1 MLHLPYRFS
10 LAIVS
15 TLLCAFYS
23 NSTRAD
29 EALSF
34 ANDVMPVLTRFG
46 CNSGGCHGK
55 LTGQNGFKL
64 SLRGYAPES
73 DFESL
78 ARESQSRR
86 INAVTPSESLLIQ
99 KATGALPHGG
109 GKRFAAGS
117 RAEKVLLDWVVG
129 GAPGPK
135 ATDPLVVAL
144 EVEPPAATLKLG
156 ESLPIKVIA
165 VSSDGQKRDV
175 TWITQFASNNRGI
188 LEISDDGEVRSLRN
202 GEAVVTASF
211 QGQVGVATL
220 TIPHETETQPEWYTA
235 SHNSVD
241 SHVYSQLSALRI
253 EPSPLCDDSTFL
265 RRASLH
271 AIGTLPSSAEVR
283 AYLAD
288 TSPDKR
294 SKMIDSLLSRP
305 EFIDYWALQLGDLLQ
320 NRKERDHDVRG
331 SKGVRSMHHWL
342 REQLIA
348 KRSWREIAS
357 DVILAEGSNTQNP
370 AVGYFIVN
378 VGEKNSD
385 ESEVADSVAQAFL
398 GTRIGCARC
407 HNHPLEKYTQDD
419 YYHFVAFFSR
429 IVLDRQSPTEGFT
442 TLQVGTRNMQNIRKN
457 IDEQLKKQSDL
468 RVATG
473 DHAKELADVEM
484 RITELQLQIESERVR
499 PVETR
504 QPRTGEQLK
513 AQPLDRS
520 ILESPA
526 GEDPRKPLVRW
537 MTAPENEQFSG
548 AMVNRLWKHFFA
560 VGLVEPVDDL
570 RATNPPS
577 NRKLWSLLN
586 REFVNSGYDLRHVM
600 QLIMNS
606 RAYQLS
612 AETRVS
618 NFRDDR
624 FYSHH
629 YARRL
634 PAEVLLDAI
643 CMATDD
649 PELFPSYPLGVRA
662 IQVPDPG
669 TDSYFLSLFGRSNR
683 TTACAC
689 ERTGDVT
696 LPQLLHLQ
704 NSDGLSIKLKVP
716 TGRLEQ
722 LLANTVDDDQVVDE
736 LYLSTLSRLPADNER
751 QVIQN
756 SLKGSDRRE
765 VLQDLFWALLNSKEF
780 AFQH

>member
-1 MLHLPYRFS
+1 MNTRPLRSFIAVLS
-10 LAIVS
+10 ALIVLLLASSV
-15 TLLCAFYS
+15 
-23 NSTRAD
+23 RA
-29 EALSF
+29 EAPSF

-55 LTGQNGFKL
+55 LAGQNGFKL
-64 SLRGYAPES
+64 SLRGYAPDA

-78 ARESQSRR
+78 ARESQGRR
-86 INAVTPSESLLIQ
+86 INAVAPSESLLIR
-99 KATGALPHGG
+99 KAVGALPHGG
-109 GKRFAAGS
+109 GQRFKVGS
-117 RAEKVLLDWVVG
+117 PAEKVLLDWIVAG
-129 GAPGPK
+129 TPGPK
-135 ATDPLVVAL
+135 VSDPLVERL
-144 EVEPPAATLKLG
+144 EIEPLVATLKLD
-156 ESLPIKVIA
+156 ESRPIQVTA
-165 VSSDGQKRDV
+165 VYSDGQKRDV
-175 TWITQFASNNRGI
+175 TWMTQFASNNSGI
-188 LEISDDGEVRSLRN
+188 LEVSDAGEVKALRH
-202 GEAVVTASF
+202 GEAVVRASF

-220 TIPHETETQPEWYTA
+220 TMPHETATQPEWYTA
-235 SHNSVD
+235 RNNAID
-241 SHVYSQLSALRI
+241 EHVYARLAALRI
-253 EPSPLCDDSTFL
+253 EPSQLCDDATFI

-271 AIGTLPSSAEVR
+271 AIGTLPTPDEVR
-283 AYLAD
+283 AFLAD
-288 TSPDKR
+288 TSPVKR
-294 SKMIDSLLSRP
+294 SQLIDQLLVRP

-331 SKGVRSMHHWL
+331 TKGVRAMHQWL
-342 REQLIA
+342 RQQLIA
-348 KRSWREIAS
+348 HRSWRDIAS

-370 AVGYFIVN
+370 AVGYFIVT

-385 ESEVADSVAQAFL
+385 ESEVVDSVAQAFL

-419 YYHFVAFFSR
+419 YYHFAAFFSR
-429 IVLDRQSPTEGFT
+429 IMLDRKNPSEAAT
-442 TLQVGTRNMQNIRKN
+442 TLQVATRQMQNLQR
-457 IDEQLKKQSDL
+457 DLAGQQKKQTEL
-468 RVATG
+468 QAATG
-473 DHAKELADVEM
+473 DHAQELAEYDK
-484 RITELQLQIESERVR
+484 RLADIRQQIDTARMGA
-499 PVETR
+499 VETR
-504 QPRTGEQLK
+504 QPRTGQQLK

-520 ILESPA
+520 ILASPA

-537 MTAPENEQFSG
+537 MTDPKNEQFSG

-577 NRKLWSLLN
+577 NRELWTLLN
-586 REFVNSGYDLRHVM
+586 REFVSSNYDLRHVM
-600 QLIMNS
+600 RLVMNS

-612 AETRVS
+612 SETRPS

-643 CMATDD
+643 CQATGD
-649 PELFPSYPLGVRA
+649 PEQFPSYPLGVRA

-669 TDSYFLSLFGRSNR
+669 TDSYFLSLFGRSER

-704 NSDGLSIKLKVP
+704 NSDGLSNKLKTS

-722 LLANTVDDDQVVDE
+722 LLAAQPDNDRVIED
-736 LYLSTLSRLPADNER
+736 LYLCTMSRLPADAER
-751 QVIQN
+751 EVVQKA
-756 SLKGSDRRE
+756 LEGADRRE
-765 VLQDLFWALLNSKEF
+765 VFQDLFWALFNSKEF

>member
-1 MLHLPYRFS
+1 MNTRPLRSFIAVLS
-10 LAIVS
+10 ALIVLVLASSV
-15 TLLCAFYS
+15 
-23 NSTRAD
+23 RA
-29 EALSF
+29 EAPSF

-55 LTGQNGFKL
+55 LAGQNGFKL
-64 SLRGYAPES
+64 SLRGYAPDA

-78 ARESQSRR
+78 ARESQGRR
-86 INAVTPSESLLIQ
+86 INAVAPSESLLIR
-99 KATGALPHGG
+99 KAVGALPHGG
-109 GKRFAAGS
+109 GQRFKVGS
-117 RAEKVLLDWVVG
+117 PAEKVLLDWIVAG
-129 GAPGPK
+129 TPGPK
-135 ATDPLVVAL
+135 VSDPLVERL
-144 EVEPPAATLKLG
+144 EIEPLVATLKLD
-156 ESLPIKVIA
+156 ESRPIQVTA
-165 VSSDGQKRDV
+165 VYSDGQKRNV
-175 TWITQFASNNRGI
+175 TWMTQFASNNSGI
-188 LEISDDGEVRSLRN
+188 LEVSDAGEVKALRH
-202 GEAVVTASF
+202 GEAVVRASF

-220 TIPHETETQPEWYTA
+220 TMPHETATQPEWYTA
-235 SHNSVD
+235 RNNAID
-241 SHVYSQLSALRI
+241 EHVYARLAALRI
-253 EPSPLCDDSTFL
+253 EPSQLCDDATFI

-271 AIGTLPSSAEVR
+271 AIGTLPTPDEVR
-283 AYLAD
+283 AFLAD
-288 TSPDKR
+288 TSPVKR
-294 SKMIDSLLSRP
+294 SQLIDQLLVRP

-331 SKGVRSMHHWL
+331 TKGVRAMHQWL
-342 REQLIA
+342 RQQLIA
-348 KRSWREIAS
+348 HRSWRDIAS

-370 AVGYFIVN
+370 AVGYFIVT

-385 ESEVADSVAQAFL
+385 ESEVVDSVAQAFL

-419 YYHFVAFFSR
+419 YYHFAAFFSR
-429 IVLDRQSPTEGFT
+429 IMLDRKNPSEAAT
-442 TLQVGTRNMQNIRKN
+442 TLQVATRQMQNLQR
-457 IDEQLKKQSDL
+457 DLAGQLKKQTEL
-468 RVATG
+468 QAATG
-473 DHAKELADVEM
+473 DHAQELAEYEK
-484 RITELQLQIESERVR
+484 RIADIRQQIESARMGA
-499 PVETR
+499 VETR
-504 QPRTGEQLK
+504 QPRTGQQLK

-520 ILESPA
+520 ILASPA

-537 MTAPENEQFSG
+537 MTDPKNEQFSG

-577 NRKLWSLLN
+577 NRELWTLLN
-586 REFVNSGYDLRHVM
+586 REFVSSNYDLRHVM
-600 QLIMNS
+600 RLVMNS

-612 AETRVS
+612 SETRPS

-643 CMATDD
+643 CQATGD
-649 PELFPSYPLGVRA
+649 PEQFPSYPLGVRA

-669 TDSYFLSLFGRSNR
+669 TDSYFLSLFGRSER

-704 NSDGLSIKLKVP
+704 NSDGLSNKLKTS

-722 LLANTVDDDQVVDE
+722 LLAAQPDNDRLVDE
-736 LYLSTLSRLPADNER
+736 LYLSTLSRLPADAER
-751 QVIQN
+751 EVVQKA
-756 SLKGSDRRE
+756 LEGADRRE
-765 VLQDLFWALLNSKEF
+765 VFQDLFWALLNSKEF

>member
-1 MLHLPYRFS
+1 MNTRPLRSFIAVLS
-10 LAIVS
+10 ALIVLVLASSV
-15 TLLCAFYS
+15 
-23 NSTRAD
+23 RA
-29 EALSF
+29 EAPSF

-55 LTGQNGFKL
+55 LAGQNGFKL
-64 SLRGYAPES
+64 SLRGYAPDA

-78 ARESQSRR
+78 ARESQGRR
-86 INAVTPSESLLIQ
+86 INAVAPSESLLIR
-99 KATGALPHGG
+99 KAVGALPHGG
-109 GKRFAAGS
+109 GQRFKVGS
-117 RAEKVLLDWVVG
+117 PAEKVLLDWIVAG
-129 GAPGPK
+129 TPGPK
-135 ATDPLVVAL
+135 VSDPLVERL
-144 EVEPPAATLKLG
+144 EIEPLVATLKLD
-156 ESLPIKVIA
+156 ESRPIQVTA
-165 VSSDGQKRDV
+165 VYSDGQKRNV
-175 TWITQFASNNRGI
+175 TWMTQFASNNSGI
-188 LEISDDGEVRSLRN
+188 LEVSDAGEVKALRH
-202 GEAVVTASF
+202 GEAVVRASF

-220 TIPHETETQPEWYTA
+220 TMPHETATQPEWYTA
-235 SHNSVD
+235 RNNAID
-241 SHVYSQLSALRI
+241 EHVYARLAALRI
-253 EPSPLCDDSTFL
+253 EPSQLCDDATFI

-271 AIGTLPSSAEVR
+271 AIGTLPTPDEVR
-283 AYLAD
+283 AFLAD
-288 TSPDKR
+288 TSPVKR
-294 SKMIDSLLSRP
+294 SQLIDQLLVRP

-331 SKGVRSMHHWL
+331 TKGVRAMHQWV
-342 REQLIA
+342 RQQLIA
-348 KRSWREIAS
+348 HRSWRDIAS

-370 AVGYFIVN
+370 AVGYFIVT

-385 ESEVADSVAQAFL
+385 ESEVVDSVAQAFL

-419 YYHFVAFFSR
+419 YYHFAAFFSR
-429 IVLDRQSPTEGFT
+429 IMLDRKNPSEAAT
-442 TLQVGTRNMQNIRKN
+442 TLQVATRQMQNLQR
-457 IDEQLKKQSDL
+457 DLAGQQKKQTEL
-468 RVATG
+468 QAATG
-473 DHAKELADVEM
+473 DHAQELAEYEK
-484 RITELQLQIESERVR
+484 RIADIRQQIESARMGA
-499 PVETR
+499 VETR
-504 QPRTGEQLK
+504 QPRTGQQLK

-520 ILESPA
+520 VLASPA

-537 MTAPENEQFSG
+537 MTDPKNEQFSG

-577 NRKLWSLLN
+577 NRELWTLLN
-586 REFVNSGYDLRHVM
+586 REFVSSNYDLRHVM
-600 QLIMNS
+600 RLVMNS

-612 AETRVS
+612 SETRPS

-643 CMATDD
+643 CQATGD
-649 PELFPSYPLGVRA
+649 PEQFPSYPLGVRA

-669 TDSYFLSLFGRSNR
+669 TDSYFLSLFGRSER

-704 NSDGLSIKLKVP
+704 NSDGLSNKLKTS

-722 LLANTVDDDQVVDE
+722 LLAAQPDNDRLVDE
-736 LYLSTLSRLPADNER
+736 LYLSTLSRLPADAER
-751 QVIQN
+751 EVVQKA
-756 SLKGSDRRE
+756 LEGADRRE
-765 VLQDLFWALLNSKEF
+765 VFQDLFWALLNSKEF

>member
-1 MLHLPYRFS
+1 MNTRPLRSFIAVLS
-10 LAIVS
+10 ALIVLLLASSV
-15 TLLCAFYS
+15 
-23 NSTRAD
+23 RA
-29 EALSF
+29 EAPSF

-55 LTGQNGFKL
+55 LAGQNGFKL
-64 SLRGYAPES
+64 SLRGYAPDA

-78 ARESQSRR
+78 ARESQGRR
-86 INAVTPSESLLIQ
+86 INAVAPSESLLIR
-99 KATGALPHGG
+99 KAVGALPHGG
-109 GKRFAAGS
+109 GQRFKVGS
-117 RAEKVLLDWVVG
+117 PAEKVLLDWIVAG
-129 GAPGPK
+129 TPGPK
-135 ATDPLVVAL
+135 VSDPLVERL
-144 EVEPPAATLKLG
+144 EIEPLVATLKLD
-156 ESLPIKVIA
+156 ESRPIQVTA
-165 VSSDGQKRDV
+165 VYSDGQKRDV
-175 TWITQFASNNRGI
+175 TWMTQFASNNSGI
-188 LEISDDGEVRSLRN
+188 LEVSDAGEVKALRH
-202 GEAVVTASF
+202 GEAVVRASF

-220 TIPHETETQPEWYTA
+220 TMPHETATQPEWYTA
-235 SHNSVD
+235 RNNAID
-241 SHVYSQLSALRI
+241 EHVYARLAALRI
-253 EPSPLCDDSTFL
+253 EPSQLCDDATFI

-271 AIGTLPSSAEVR
+271 AIGTLPTPDEVR
-283 AYLAD
+283 AFLAD
-288 TSPDKR
+288 TSPVKR
-294 SKMIDSLLSRP
+294 SQLIDQLLVRP

-331 SKGVRSMHHWL
+331 TKGVRAMHQWL
-342 REQLIA
+342 RQQLIA
-348 KRSWREIAS
+348 HRSWRDIAS

-370 AVGYFIVN
+370 AVGYFIVT

-385 ESEVADSVAQAFL
+385 ESEVVDSVAQAFL

-419 YYHFVAFFSR
+419 YYHFAAFFSR
-429 IVLDRQSPTEGFT
+429 IMLDRKNPREAAT
-442 TLQVGTRNMQNIRKN
+442 TLQVATRQMQNLQR
-457 IDEQLKKQSDL
+457 DLAGQQKKQTEL
-468 RVATG
+468 QAATG
-473 DHAKELADVEM
+473 DHAQELAEYDK
-484 RITELQLQIESERVR
+484 RLADIRQQIDTARMGA
-499 PVETR
+499 VETR
-504 QPRTGEQLK
+504 QPRTGQQLK

-520 ILESPA
+520 ILASPA

-537 MTAPENEQFSG
+537 MTDPKNEQFSG

-577 NRKLWSLLN
+577 NRELWTLLN
-586 REFVNSGYDLRHVM
+586 REFVSSNYDLRHVM
-600 QLIMNS
+600 RLVMNS

-612 AETRVS
+612 SETRPS

-643 CMATDD
+643 CQATGD
-649 PELFPSYPLGVRA
+649 PEQFPSYPLGVRA

-669 TDSYFLSLFGRSNR
+669 TDSYFLSLFGRSER

-704 NSDGLSIKLKVP
+704 NSDGLSNKLKTS

-722 LLANTVDDDQVVDE
+722 LLAAQPDNDRVIED
-736 LYLSTLSRLPADNER
+736 LYLCTMSRLPADAER
-751 QVIQN
+751 EVVQKA
-756 SLKGSDRRE
+756 LEGADRRE
-765 VLQDLFWALLNSKEF
+765 VFQDLFWALFNSKEF

>member
-1 MLHLPYRFS
+1 MNTRPLRSFIAVLS
-10 LAIVS
+10 ALIVLVLASSV
-15 TLLCAFYS
+15 
-23 NSTRAD
+23 RA
-29 EALSF
+29 EAPSF

-55 LTGQNGFKL
+55 LAGQNGFKL
-64 SLRGYAPES
+64 SLRGYAPDA

-78 ARESQSRR
+78 ARESQGRR
-86 INAVTPSESLLIQ
+86 INAVAPSESLLIR
-99 KATGALPHGG
+99 KAVGALPHGG
-109 GKRFAAGS
+109 GQRFKVGS
-117 RAEKVLLDWVVG
+117 PAEKVLLDWIVAG
-129 GAPGPK
+129 TPGPK
-135 ATDPLVVAL
+135 VSDPLVERL
-144 EVEPPAATLKLG
+144 EIEPLVATLKLD
-156 ESLPIKVIA
+156 ESRPIQVTA
-165 VSSDGQKRDV
+165 VYSDGQKRNV
-175 TWITQFASNNRGI
+175 TWMTQFASNNSGI
-188 LEISDDGEVRSLRN
+188 LEVSDAGEVKALRH
-202 GEAVVTASF
+202 GEAVVRASF

-220 TIPHETETQPEWYTA
+220 TMPHETATQPEWYTA
-235 SHNSVD
+235 RNNAID
-241 SHVYSQLSALRI
+241 EHVYARLAALRI
-253 EPSPLCDDSTFL
+253 EPSQLCDDATFI

-271 AIGTLPSSAEVR
+271 AIGTLPTPDEVR
-283 AYLAD
+283 AFLAD
-288 TSPDKR
+288 TSPVKR
-294 SKMIDSLLSRP
+294 SQLIDQLLVRP

-331 SKGVRSMHHWL
+331 TKGVRAMHQWL
-342 REQLIA
+342 RQQLIA
-348 KRSWREIAS
+348 HRSWRDIAS

-370 AVGYFIVN
+370 AVGYFIVT

-385 ESEVADSVAQAFL
+385 ESEVVDSVAQAFL

-419 YYHFVAFFSR
+419 YYHFAAFFSR
-429 IVLDRQSPTEGFT
+429 IMLDRKNPSEAAT
-442 TLQVGTRNMQNIRKN
+442 TLQVATRQMQNLQR
-457 IDEQLKKQSDL
+457 DLAGQLKKQTEL
-468 RVATG
+468 QAATG
-473 DHAKELADVEM
+473 DHAQELAEYEK
-484 RITELQLQIESERVR
+484 RIADIRQQIESARMGA
-499 PVETR
+499 VETR
-504 QPRTGEQLK
+504 QPRTGQQLK

-520 ILESPA
+520 VLASPA

-537 MTAPENEQFSG
+537 MTDPKNEQFSG

-577 NRKLWSLLN
+577 NRELWTLLN
-586 REFVNSGYDLRHVM
+586 REFVSSNYDLRHVM
-600 QLIMNS
+600 RLVMNS

-612 AETRVS
+612 SETRPS

-643 CMATDD
+643 CQATGD
-649 PELFPSYPLGVRA
+649 PEQFPSYPLGVRA

-669 TDSYFLSLFGRSNR
+669 TDSYFLALFGRSER

-704 NSDGLSIKLKVP
+704 NSDGLSNKLKTS

-722 LLANTVDDDQVVDE
+722 LLAAQPDNDRLVDE
-736 LYLSTLSRLPADNER
+736 LYLSTLSRLPADAER
-751 QVIQN
+751 EVVQKA
-756 SLKGSDRRE
+756 LEGADRRE
-765 VLQDLFWALLNSKEF
+765 VFQDLFWALLNSKEF

>member
-1 MLHLPYRFS
+1 MNIRPTRVGIVVCSALLLIV
-10 LAIVS
+10 LASSV
-15 TLLCAFYS
+15 
-23 NSTRAD
+23 RA
-29 EALSF
+29 EAPSF

-55 LTGQNGFKL
+55 LAGQNGFKL
-64 SLRGYAPES
+64 SLRGYAPDA

-78 ARESQSRR
+78 ARESQGRR
-86 INAVTPSESLLIQ
+86 INAVAPSESLLIR
-99 KATGALPHGG
+99 KAVGALPHGG
-109 GKRFAAGS
+109 GQRFKVGS
-117 RAEKVLLDWVVG
+117 PAEKVLLDWIVAG
-129 GAPGPK
+129 TPGPK
-135 ATDPLVVAL
+135 VSDPLVERL
-144 EVEPPAATLKLG
+144 EIEPLVATLKLD
-156 ESLPIKVIA
+156 ESRPIQVTA
-165 VSSDGQKRDV
+165 VYSDGQKRNV
-175 TWITQFASNNRGI
+175 TWMTQFASNNSGI
-188 LEISDDGEVRSLRN
+188 LEVSDAGEVKALRH
-202 GEAVVTASF
+202 GEAVVRASF

-220 TIPHETETQPEWYTA
+220 TMPHETATQPEWYTA
-235 SHNSVD
+235 RNNAID
-241 SHVYSQLSALRI
+241 EHVYARLAALRI
-253 EPSPLCDDSTFL
+253 EPSQLCDDATFI

-271 AIGTLPSSAEVR
+271 AIGTLPTPDEVR
-283 AYLAD
+283 AFLAD
-288 TSPDKR
+288 TSPVKR
-294 SKMIDSLLSRP
+294 SQLIDQLLVRP

-331 SKGVRSMHHWL
+331 TKGVRAMHQWL
-342 REQLIA
+342 RQQLIA
-348 KRSWREIAS
+348 HRSWRDIAS

-370 AVGYFIVN
+370 AVGYFIVT

-385 ESEVADSVAQAFL
+385 ESEVVDSVAQAFL

-419 YYHFVAFFSR
+419 YYHFAAFFSR
-429 IVLDRQSPTEGFT
+429 IMLDRKNPSEAAT
-442 TLQVGTRNMQNIRKN
+442 TLQVATRQMQNLQR
-457 IDEQLKKQSDL
+457 DLAGQQKKQTEL
-468 RVATG
+468 QAATG
-473 DHAKELADVEM
+473 DHAQELAEYDK
-484 RITELQLQIESERVR
+484 RLADIRQQIDTARMGA
-499 PVETR
+499 VETR
-504 QPRTGEQLK
+504 QPRTGQQLK

-520 ILESPA
+520 ILASPA

-537 MTAPENEQFSG
+537 MTDPKNEQFSG

-577 NRKLWSLLN
+577 NRELWTLLN
-586 REFVNSGYDLRHVM
+586 REFVSSNYDLRHVM
-600 QLIMNS
+600 RLVMNS

-612 AETRVS
+612 SETRPS

-643 CMATDD
+643 CQATGD
-649 PELFPSYPLGVRA
+649 PEQFPSYPLGVRA

-669 TDSYFLSLFGRSNR
+669 TDSYFLSLFGRSER

-704 NSDGLSIKLKVP
+704 NSDGLSNKLKTS

-722 LLANTVDDDQVVDE
+722 LLAAQPDNNRVVDE
-736 LYLSTLSRLPADNER
+736 LYLCTLSRLPADPER
-751 QVIQN
+751 EVVQKA
-756 SLKGSDRRE
+756 LEGADRRE
-765 VLQDLFWALLNSKEF
+765 VFQDLFWALLNSKEF

>member
-1 MLHLPYRFS
+1 MNTRPLRSFIAVLS
-10 LAIVS
+10 ALIVLVLASSV
-15 TLLCAFYS
+15 
-23 NSTRAD
+23 RA
-29 EALSF
+29 EAPSF

-55 LTGQNGFKL
+55 LAGQNGFKL
-64 SLRGYAPES
+64 SLRGYAPDA

-78 ARESQSRR
+78 ARESQGRR
-86 INAVTPSESLLIQ
+86 INAVAPSESLLIR
-99 KATGALPHGG
+99 KAVGALPHGG
-109 GKRFAAGS
+109 GQRFKVGS
-117 RAEKVLLDWVVG
+117 PAEKVLLDWIVAG
-129 GAPGPK
+129 TPGPK
-135 ATDPLVVAL
+135 VGDPLVERL
-144 EVEPPAATLKLG
+144 EIEPLVATLKLD
-156 ESLPIKVIA
+156 ESRPIQVTA
-165 VSSDGQKRDV
+165 VYSDGQKRNV
-175 TWITQFASNNRGI
+175 TWMTQFASNNSGI
-188 LEISDDGEVRSLRN
+188 LEVSDAGEVKALRH
-202 GEAVVTASF
+202 GEAVVRASF

-220 TIPHETETQPEWYTA
+220 TMPHETATQPEWYTA
-235 SHNSVD
+235 RNNAID
-241 SHVYSQLSALRI
+241 EHVYARLAALRI
-253 EPSPLCDDSTFL
+253 EPSQLCDDATFI

-271 AIGTLPSSAEVR
+271 AIGTLPTPDEVR
-283 AYLAD
+283 AFLAD
-288 TSPDKR
+288 TSPVKR
-294 SKMIDSLLSRP
+294 SQLIDQLLVRP

-331 SKGVRSMHHWL
+331 TKGVRAMHQWL
-342 REQLIA
+342 RQQLIA
-348 KRSWREIAS
+348 HRSWRDIAS

-370 AVGYFIVN
+370 AVGYFIVT

-385 ESEVADSVAQAFL
+385 ESEVVDSVAQAFL

-419 YYHFVAFFSR
+419 YYHFAAFFSR
-429 IVLDRQSPTEGFT
+429 IMLDRKNPSEAAT
-442 TLQVGTRNMQNIRKN
+442 TLQVATRQMQNLQR
-457 IDEQLKKQSDL
+457 DLAGQLKKQTEL
-468 RVATG
+468 QAATG
-473 DHAKELADVEM
+473 DHAQELAEYEK
-484 RITELQLQIESERVR
+484 RIADIRQQIESARMGA
-499 PVETR
+499 VETR
-504 QPRTGEQLK
+504 QPRTGQQLK

-520 ILESPA
+520 VLASPA

-537 MTAPENEQFSG
+537 MTDPKNEQFSG

-577 NRKLWSLLN
+577 NRELWTLLN
-586 REFVNSGYDLRHVM
+586 REFVSSNYDLRHVM
-600 QLIMNS
+600 RLVMNS

-612 AETRVS
+612 SETRPS

-643 CMATDD
+643 CQATGD
-649 PELFPSYPLGVRA
+649 PEQFPSYPLGVRA

-669 TDSYFLSLFGRSNR
+669 TDSYFLALFGRSER

-704 NSDGLSIKLKVP
+704 NSDGLSNKLKTS

-722 LLANTVDDDQVVDE
+722 LLAAQPDNDRLVDE
-736 LYLSTLSRLPADNER
+736 LYLSTLSRLPADAER
-751 QVIQN
+751 EVVQKV
-756 SLKGSDRRE
+756 LEGADRRE
-765 VLQDLFWALLNSKEF
+765 VFQDLFWALLNSKEF